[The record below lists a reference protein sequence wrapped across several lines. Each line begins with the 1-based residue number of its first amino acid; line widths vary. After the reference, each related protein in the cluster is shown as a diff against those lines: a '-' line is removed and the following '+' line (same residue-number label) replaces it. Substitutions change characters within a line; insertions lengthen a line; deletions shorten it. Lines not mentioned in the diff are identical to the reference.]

1 MGKEKQMKKN
11 PSKSITETM
20 NSDSAKGAV
29 INYTQDTEIKSVI
42 IMHRVTVQER
52 MGDHYE
58 NQILCEFVVAVC
70 RNNIFEVDN
79 SKSRG

>member
-29 INYTQDTEIKSVI
+29 IDLANLSYINKSDCA
-42 IMHRVTVQER
+42 
-52 MGDHYE
+52 GKD
-58 NQILCEFVVAVC
+58 
-70 RNNIFEVDN
+70 
-79 SKSRG
+79 G

>member
-29 INYTQDTEIKSVI
+29 IGHTQDTEIKSAI